1 MKRSKPSAQQQVR
14 IIGGKWK
21 GQKVRFSGDST
32 LRPTLGRIRETLFN
46 WIRPELSGARVL
58 DLFAGSGALGLEAL
72 SQGAAQAIFVER
84 NRRTSTAL
92 RSTLNTL
99 DANPAAKVLCQDALQ
114 FLKGAEEPFDII
126 FVDPPYA
133 QEPLLRQTLTLL
145 SKRHLAAGLVYA
157 EFKDEAALRQAAE
170 QAGFAIAKTSRAG
183 DSTAALLEFNRCDA

>member
-1 MKRSKPSAQQQVR
+1 MKRSKPGAQQQVR

-21 GQKVRFSGDST
+21 GQKVRFTGDST

-84 NRRTSTAL
+84 NRRTSTGL

-99 DANPAAKVLCQDALQ
+99 DANPAAKVLCQDALR

-145 SKRHLAAGLVYA
+145 SERHLAAGLVYA
-157 EFKDEAALRQAAE
+157 EFNDDAALRRAAE
-170 QAGFAIAKTSRAG
+170 QAGFAIVKTSRAG
-183 DSTAALLEFNRCDA
+183 DSTAALLELNRCDA

>member
-1 MKRSKPSAQQQVR
+1 MKRSKPGAQQQVR

-21 GQKVRFSGDST
+21 GQKVRFTGDST

-99 DANPAAKVLCQDALQ
+99 DADPAAKVLCQDALR

-145 SKRHLAAGLVYA
+145 SKRRLAAGPVYA
-157 EFKDEAALRQAAE
+157 EFKDEAVLRQAAE

-183 DSTAALLEFNRCDA
+183 DSTAALLELNRRDA

>member
-1 MKRSKPSAQQQVR
+1 MRRSKPGAQQQVR

-21 GQKVRFSGDST
+21 GQKVRFTGDGT

-72 SQGAAQAIFVER
+72 SQGAAKAVFVER
-84 NRRTSTAL
+84 NRRTSAGL
-92 RSTLNTL
+92 QSTLYTL
-99 DANPAAKVLCQDALQ
+99 NANCAAKVVCQDALR

-133 QEPLLRQTLTLL
+133 REPLLRQTLMLL
-145 SKRHLAAGLVYA
+145 RQRHLATGLVYA
-157 EFKDEAALRQAAE
+157 EFNDEAVVRLAAE
-170 QAGFAIAKTSRAG
+170 QAGFVIVKTSRAG
-183 DSTAALLEFNRCDA
+183 DSTAALLQADRQDP

>member
-1 MKRSKPSAQQQVR
+1 MKRSKPGAQQQVR

-21 GQKVRFSGDST
+21 GQKVRFTGDST

-46 WIRPELSGARVL
+46 WIRPEVSGARVL

-84 NRRTSTAL
+84 NRRTSTGL

-99 DANPAAKVLCQDALQ
+99 DANPAAKVLCQDALR

-145 SKRHLAAGLVYA
+145 SERHLAAGLVYA
-157 EFKDEAALRQAAE
+157 EFNDDAALRRAAE
-170 QAGFAIAKTSRAG
+170 QAGFAIVKTSRAG
-183 DSTAALLEFNRCDA
+183 DSTAALLELNRCDA